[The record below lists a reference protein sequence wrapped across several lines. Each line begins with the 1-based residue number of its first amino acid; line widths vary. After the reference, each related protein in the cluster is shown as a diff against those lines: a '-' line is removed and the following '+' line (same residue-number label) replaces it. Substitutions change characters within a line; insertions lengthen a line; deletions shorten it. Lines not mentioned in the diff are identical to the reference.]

1 MKRPTP
7 VMLRSSPKTIDELVA
22 PDAVIRTPLP
32 IDATGAEALKQV
44 WAMLLRIYPDIH
56 LTVEDLIAEGD
67 KVVGRTTVTGTHQ
80 GEFMGVAP
88 TGKSVTYNE
97 IFIFRFADGRVVET
111 WGVVDVYAQM
121 KQIGVIPARS
131 RRVQADRYA
140 RVARHPGHQVDVVL
154 AREQIDVRARH
165 GRAEPIPRHGGS
177 DASTRAT
184 PVSSPCSLR
193 TINR

>member
-1 MKRPTP
+1 MSTAEETANKAAFQRFHDAANTGDIE
-7 VMLRSSPKTIDELVA
+7 VISKAIDEFVA

-32 IDATGAEALKQV
+32 IEATGADALKQI

-88 TGKSVTYNE
+88 TGNSVTYNE
-97 IFIFRFADGRVVET
+97 MFMFRFADGRVVET

-121 KQIGVIPARS
+121 KQIGV
-131 RRVQADRYA
+131 V
-140 RVARHPGHQVDVVL
+140 
-154 AREQIDVRARH
+154 
-165 GRAEPIPRHGGS
+165 
-177 DASTRAT
+177 
-184 PVSSPCSLR
+184 
-193 TINR
+193 